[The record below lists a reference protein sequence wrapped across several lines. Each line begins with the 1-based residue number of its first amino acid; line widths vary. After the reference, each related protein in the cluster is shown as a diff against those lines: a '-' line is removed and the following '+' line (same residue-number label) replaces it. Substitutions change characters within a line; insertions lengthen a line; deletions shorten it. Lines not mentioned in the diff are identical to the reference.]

1 MVLAVDLGQ
10 SGARFRISDTEFT
23 SKRSKLAHESTLDVL
38 NDLFIEAQEKLGST
52 FQSDV
57 VALSITGVYG
67 DVGDPKPYGLLASKY
82 FGAKSVAV
90 IDDGLAG
97 YFGAVGN
104 NDGVVL
110 SIGSGTVAI
119 AGRRGSYS
127 HADGIGHIFGD
138 LGGGFWLGKAALER
152 VLATLEG
159 RDDATFLTE
168 FFESEIKTYESLKSH
183 TDAKAHLLCINAAKT
198 LLEAAET
205 KNTDAITIRDKGA
218 EYLAKTIRAAW
229 TNVGGMR
236 NEGISIAL
244 LGKLAEN
251 KGYAESIRRRTSSL
265 LPQIT
270 LIEPQGNHLD
280 NSCRVDKCWGN
291 AQRRNI
297 DCSVRKACRK

>member
-10 SGARFRISDTEFT
+10 SGARFRTTDTEFT
-23 SKRSKLAHESTLDVL
+23 SKRSKLAQESTLDVL
-38 NDLFIEAQEKLGST
+38 KDLFIEAQEKLGST

-57 VALSITGVYG
+57 VALSLTGVYG
-67 DVGDPKPYGLLASKY
+67 DVGDPKPYGQLAAKY

-97 YFGAVGN
+97 YFGALGN
-104 NDGVVL
+104 NDGVTL

-127 HADGIGHIFGD
+127 HADGLGHIFGD

-152 VLATLEG
+152 VLATQEG
-159 RDDATFLTE
+159 RDDATFLSE

-198 LLEAAET
+198 LLEAAEA

-270 LIEPQGNHLD
+270 LFEPHGNHLD
-280 NSCRVDKCWGN
+280 GAIFITEQVPED
-291 AQRRNI
+291 I
-297 DCSVRKACRK
+297 DPLLRWWHK

>member
-10 SGARFRISDTEFT
+10 SGARFRTSDTEFT

-38 NDLFIEAQEKLGST
+38 NDLFIEAQEKLGAT
-52 FQSDV
+52 FQSEL

-67 DVGDPKPYGLLASKY
+67 DVGDPKPYGQLASKY
-82 FGAKSVAV
+82 FGTKSVAV

-280 NSCRVDKCWGN
+280 GAIFIAEHVPEDIEPLLRWWHK
-291 AQRRNI
+291 
-297 DCSVRKACRK
+297 

>member
-10 SGARFRISDTEFT
+10 SGARFRTSDTEFT

-67 DVGDPKPYGLLASKY
+67 DVGDPKPYGQLASKY
-82 FGAKSVAV
+82 FGTKSVAV

-280 NSCRVDKCWGN
+280 GAIFIAEHVPEDIEPLLRWWHK
-291 AQRRNI
+291 
-297 DCSVRKACRK
+297 

>member
-10 SGARFRISDTEFT
+10 SGARFRTTDTEFT
-23 SKRSKLAHESTLDVL
+23 SKRSKLAQESTLDVL

-52 FQSDV
+52 FQSEV
-57 VALSITGVYG
+57 VALSLTGVYG
-67 DVGDPKPYGLLASKY
+67 DVGDPKPYGQLAAKY

-97 YFGAVGN
+97 YFGALGN
-104 NDGVVL
+104 NDGVTL

-127 HADGIGHIFGD
+127 HADGLGHIFGD

-152 VLATLEG
+152 VLATQEG
-159 RDDATFLTE
+159 RDDATFLSE

-198 LLEAAET
+198 LLEAAEA

-229 TNVGGMR
+229 THIGGMR

-270 LIEPQGNHLD
+270 LVEPHGNHLD
-280 NSCRVDKCWGN
+280 GAIFIAEQVPED
-291 AQRRNI
+291 I
-297 DCSVRKACRK
+297 DPLLRWWQK

>member
-10 SGARFRISDTEFT
+10 SGARFRTTDTEFT
-23 SKRSKLAHESTLDVL
+23 SKRSKLAQESTLDVL
-38 NDLFIEAQEKLGST
+38 NDLFIEAQEKLGPT

-57 VALSITGVYG
+57 VALSLTGVYG
-67 DVGDPKPYGLLASKY
+67 DVGDPKPYGQLAAKY

-97 YFGAVGN
+97 YFGALGN
-104 NDGVVL
+104 NDGVTL

-127 HADGIGHIFGD
+127 HADGLGHIFGD

-152 VLATLEG
+152 VLATQEG
-159 RDDATFLTE
+159 RDDATFLSE

-198 LLEAAET
+198 LLEAAEA

-270 LIEPQGNHLD
+270 LVEPHGNHLD
-280 NSCRVDKCWGN
+280 GAIFIAEQVPED
-291 AQRRNI
+291 I
-297 DCSVRKACRK
+297 DPLLRWWQK

>member
-10 SGARFRISDTEFT
+10 SGARFRTTDTEFT

-38 NDLFIEAQEKLGST
+38 NDLFIEAQENLGST
-52 FQSDV
+52 YQSDV
-57 VALSITGVYG
+57 VALSVTGVYG
-67 DVGDPKPYGLLASKY
+67 DVGDPKLYGQLAAKF

-97 YFGAVGN
+97 YFGALGN
-104 NDGVVL
+104 NDGVTL

-119 AGRRGSYS
+119 AGRRGIYS

-159 RDDATFLTE
+159 RDDATFLAE

-183 TDAKAHLLCINAAKT
+183 TDAKAQLLCINAAKT

-270 LIEPQGNHLD
+270 LVEPQGNHLD
-280 NSCRVDKCWGN
+280 GAIFIAEHVPEDIEPLLRWWHK
-291 AQRRNI
+291 
-297 DCSVRKACRK
+297 

>member
-10 SGARFRISDTEFT
+10 SGARFKSSDSQFT
-23 SKRSKLAHESTLDVL
+23 SKRAKQAHESTLDVL
-38 NDLFIEAQEKLGST
+38 NDLFAEAQENFGPT

-67 DVGDPKPYGLLASKY
+67 DVGDPKPYGQLAAKY

-90 IDDGLAG
+90 MDDGLAG
-97 YFGAVGN
+97 YFGALGN
-104 NDGVVL
+104 SDGVAL

-127 HADGIGHIFGD
+127 HTDGLGHIFGD

-152 VLATLEG
+152 VLATQEG
-159 RDDATFLTE
+159 RDDATFLSE

-183 TDAKAHLLCINAAKT
+183 TDAKAQLLCISAAKT

-218 EYLAKTIRAAW
+218 EYLAKTIR
-229 TNVGGMR
+229 
-236 NEGISIAL
+236 
-244 LGKLAEN
+244 
-251 KGYAESIRRRTSSL
+251 RRTSSL

-270 LIEPQGNHLD
+270 LVDPQGNHLD
-280 NSCRVDKCWGN
+280 GAMFVAEHVPED
-291 AQRRNI
+291 I
-297 DCSVRKACRK
+297 DPLLRWWHK

>member
-10 SGARFRISDTEFT
+10 SGARFRTSDTEFT

-38 NDLFIEAQEKLGST
+38 NDLFIEAQEKLGAT
-52 FQSDV
+52 FQSEL

-67 DVGDPKPYGLLASKY
+67 DVGDPKPYGQLASKY
-82 FGAKSVAV
+82 FVAKSVAV

-280 NSCRVDKCWGN
+280 GAIFIAEHVAEDIEPLLRWWHK
-291 AQRRNI
+291 
-297 DCSVRKACRK
+297 

>member
-10 SGARFRISDTEFT
+10 SGARFKTPDTEFV

-38 NDLFIEAQEKLGST
+38 NDLFIEVQEKLGAT
-52 FQSDV
+52 FQSEL

-67 DVGDPKPYGLLASKY
+67 DVGDPKPYGQLASKF

-159 RDDATFLTE
+159 RDDATFLAE
-168 FFESEIKTYESLKSH
+168 FFEEEIKSYESLKSH
-183 TDAKAHLLCINAAKT
+183 TDAKAQLLCINAAKT
-198 LLEAAET
+198 LLEAAEA

-251 KGYAESIRRRTSSL
+251 KGYAESIRRRTSSV

-270 LIEPQGNHLD
+270 LVEPLGNHLD
-280 NSCRVDKCWGN
+280 GAIFIAENVPED
-291 AQRRNI
+291 I
-297 DCSVRKACRK
+297 DPLLRWWHK

>member
-1 MVLAVDLGQ
+1 
-10 SGARFRISDTEFT
+10 
-23 SKRSKLAHESTLDVL
+23 
-38 NDLFIEAQEKLGST
+38 
-52 FQSDV
+52 

-67 DVGDPKPYGLLASKY
+67 DVGDPKPYGQLAAKY
-82 FGAKSVAV
+82 FGAKAVAV

-97 YFGAVGN
+97 YFGALGN
-104 NDGVVL
+104 NDGVTL

-127 HADGIGHIFGD
+127 HADGLGHIFGD

-152 VLATLEG
+152 VLATQEG
-159 RDDATFLTE
+159 RDDATFLSE

-198 LLEAAET
+198 LLEAAEA

-229 TNVGGMR
+229 TNAGGMR

-270 LIEPQGNHLD
+270 LVEPQGNHLD
-280 NSCRVDKCWGN
+280 GAIFISEHVPED
-291 AQRRNI
+291 I
-297 DCSVRKACRK
+297 DPLLRWWHK

>member
-10 SGARFRISDTEFT
+10 SGARFRTTDTEFT

-38 NDLFIEAQEKLGST
+38 NDLFIEAQEHLGST
-52 FQSDV
+52 FQSEF

-67 DVGDPKPYGLLASKY
+67 DVGDPKPYGQLAAKY
-82 FGAKSVAV
+82 FGAKAVAV

-97 YFGAVGN
+97 YFGALRN
-104 NDGVVL
+104 NDGVTL

-119 AGRRGSYS
+119 AGRRGNFS
-127 HADGIGHIFGD
+127 HADGLGHIFGD
-138 LGGGFWLGKAALER
+138 LGGGFWLGKEALER
-152 VLATLEG
+152 VLATQEG
-159 RDDATFLTE
+159 RDDATFLSE

-198 LLEAAET
+198 LLEAAES

-229 TNVGGMR
+229 TNAGGMR

-251 KGYAESIRRRTSSL
+251 KGYAESSRRRTSSL

-270 LIEPQGNHLD
+270 LVEPQGNHLD
-280 NSCRVDKCWGN
+280 GAIFIAEHVPEDIEPLLRWWHK
-291 AQRRNI
+291 
-297 DCSVRKACRK
+297 

>member
-10 SGARFRISDTEFT
+10 SGARFRTSDTEFT

-38 NDLFIEAQEKLGST
+38 NDLFIEAQEKLGAT
-52 FQSDV
+52 FQSEL

-67 DVGDPKPYGLLASKY
+67 DVGDPKPYGQLASKY
-82 FGAKSVAV
+82 FDAKSVAV

-280 NSCRVDKCWGN
+280 GAIFIAEHVPEDIEPLLRWWHK
-291 AQRRNI
+291 
-297 DCSVRKACRK
+297 

>member
-10 SGARFRISDTEFT
+10 SGARFRTSDTEFT

-38 NDLFIEAQEKLGST
+38 NDLFIEAQEKLGAT
-52 FQSDV
+52 FQSEL

-67 DVGDPKPYGLLASKY
+67 DVGDPKPYGQLASKY

-183 TDAKAHLLCINAAKT
+183 TDTKAHLLCINAAKT

-280 NSCRVDKCWGN
+280 GAIFIAEHVPEDIEPLLRWWHK
-291 AQRRNI
+291 
-297 DCSVRKACRK
+297 

>member
-10 SGARFRISDTEFT
+10 SGARFRTTETEFT

-38 NDLFIEAQEKLGST
+38 NDLFIEAQEKLGTT
-52 FQSDV
+52 FHSDV

-67 DVGDPKPYGLLASKY
+67 DVGDPKPYGQLASKY
-82 FGAKSVAV
+82 FGAKSVSV

-138 LGGGFWLGKAALER
+138 LGGGFWLGKSALER

-168 FFESEIKTYESLKSH
+168 FFESEIKTYESLNSH

-236 NEGISIAL
+236 NEGIAIAL

-280 NSCRVDKCWGN
+280 GAIFIAEHVPEDIEPLLRWWHK
-291 AQRRNI
+291 
-297 DCSVRKACRK
+297 

>member
-10 SGARFRISDTEFT
+10 SGARFRTTETEFT

-38 NDLFIEAQEKLGST
+38 NDLFIEAQEKLGTT
-52 FQSDV
+52 FHSDV

-67 DVGDPKPYGLLASKY
+67 DVGDPKPYGQLASKY

-138 LGGGFWLGKAALER
+138 LGGGFWLGKSALER

-236 NEGISIAL
+236 NEGIAIAL

-280 NSCRVDKCWGN
+280 GAIFIAEHVPEDIEPLLRWWHK
-291 AQRRNI
+291 
-297 DCSVRKACRK
+297 

>member
-10 SGARFRISDTEFT
+10 SGARFRTSDTEFT

-38 NDLFIEAQEKLGST
+38 NDLFIEAQEKLGAT
-52 FQSDV
+52 FQSEL

-67 DVGDPKPYGLLASKY
+67 DVGDPKPYGQLASKY
-82 FGAKSVAV
+82 FDAKSVAV

-205 KNTDAITIRDKGA
+205 KNTDAITIRDKVA

-280 NSCRVDKCWGN
+280 GAIFIAEHVPEDIEPLLRWWHK
-291 AQRRNI
+291 
-297 DCSVRKACRK
+297 

>member
-10 SGARFRISDTEFT
+10 SGARFRTAETEFT

-38 NDLFIEAQEKLGST
+38 NDLFIEAQEKLGTT
-52 FQSDV
+52 FHSDV

-67 DVGDPKPYGLLASKY
+67 DVGDPKPYGQLASKY

-138 LGGGFWLGKAALER
+138 LGGGFWLGKSALER

-280 NSCRVDKCWGN
+280 GAIFIAEHVPEDIEPLLRWWHK
-291 AQRRNI
+291 
-297 DCSVRKACRK
+297 

>member
-1 MVLAVDLGQ
+1 
-10 SGARFRISDTEFT
+10 
-23 SKRSKLAHESTLDVL
+23 
-38 NDLFIEAQEKLGST
+38 
-52 FQSDV
+52 

-67 DVGDPKPYGLLASKY
+67 DVGDPKPYGQLASKY

-138 LGGGFWLGKAALER
+138 LGGGFWLGKSALER

-236 NEGISIAL
+236 NEGIAIAL

-280 NSCRVDKCWGN
+280 GAIFIAEHVPEDIEPLLRWWHK
-291 AQRRNI
+291 
-297 DCSVRKACRK
+297 

>member
-10 SGARFRISDTEFT
+10 SGARFRTTDTEFT

-38 NDLFIEAQEKLGST
+38 NDLFIEAQEHLGST
-52 FQSDV
+52 FQSEF

-67 DVGDPKPYGLLASKY
+67 DVGDPKPYGQLAAKY
-82 FGAKSVAV
+82 FGAKAVAV

-97 YFGAVGN
+97 YFGALGN
-104 NDGVVL
+104 NDGVTL

-119 AGRRGSYS
+119 AARRGSYS
-127 HADGIGHIFGD
+127 HADGLGHIFGD
-138 LGGGFWLGKAALER
+138 LGGGFWLGKEALER
-152 VLATLEG
+152 VLATQEG
-159 RDDATFLTE
+159 RDDATFLLE

-198 LLEAAET
+198 LLEAAES

-229 TNVGGMR
+229 INAGGMR

-270 LIEPQGNHLD
+270 LVEPQGNHLD
-280 NSCRVDKCWGN
+280 GAIFIAEHVPEDIEPLLRWWHK
-291 AQRRNI
+291 
-297 DCSVRKACRK
+297 

>member
-10 SGARFRISDTEFT
+10 SGARFKTPDTEFV

-38 NDLFIEAQEKLGST
+38 NDLFIEVQEKLGAT
-52 FQSDV
+52 FQSEL

-67 DVGDPKPYGLLASKY
+67 DVGDPKPYGQLASKF

-159 RDDATFLTE
+159 RDDATFLAE
-168 FFESEIKTYESLKSH
+168 FFEEEIKSYESLKSH
-183 TDAKAHLLCINAAKT
+183 TDAKAQLLCINAAKT
-198 LLEAAET
+198 LLEAAEA

-251 KGYAESIRRRTSSL
+251 KGYAESIRRRTSSV

-270 LIEPQGNHLD
+270 LVEPQGNHLD
-280 NSCRVDKCWGN
+280 GALFIAENVPEDIVPLLRWWHK
-291 AQRRNI
+291 
-297 DCSVRKACRK
+297 

>member
-1 MVLAVDLGQ
+1 MANKEVLAVDLGQ
-10 SGARFRISDTEFT
+10 SGSRFRQGQVSVSSE
-23 SKRSKLAHESTLDVL
+23 RGKLAGENTLPALRAVFESTQKFSAD
-38 NDLFIEAQEKLGST
+38 I
-52 FQSDV
+52 
-57 VALSITGVYG
+57 VALSCTGFYG
-67 DVGDPKPYGLLASKY
+67 VVSEPEKY
-82 FGAKSVAV
+82 LQLCQEFFGAKEVAV

-280 NSCRVDKCWGN
+280 GAIFIAEHVPEDIEPLLRWWHK
-291 AQRRNI
+291 
-297 DCSVRKACRK
+297 

>member
-10 SGARFRISDTEFT
+10 SGARFRTTETEFT

-38 NDLFIEAQEKLGST
+38 NDLFIEAQEKLGAT
-52 FQSDV
+52 FQSEL

-67 DVGDPKPYGLLASKY
+67 DVGDPKPYGQLASKY
-82 FGAKSVAV
+82 FSAKSVAV

-159 RDDATFLTE
+159 RDDAMFLTE

-280 NSCRVDKCWGN
+280 GAIFIAEHVPEDIEPLLRWWHK
-291 AQRRNI
+291 
-297 DCSVRKACRK
+297 

>member
-10 SGARFRISDTEFT
+10 SGARFRTTDTEFT
-23 SKRSKLAHESTLDVL
+23 SKRSKLAHESTLEVL
-38 NDLFIEAQEKLGST
+38 NDLFIEAQEHLGST
-52 FQSDV
+52 FQSEV
-57 VALSITGVYG
+57 VALSLTGVYG
-67 DVGDPKPYGLLASKY
+67 DVGDPKPYGQLAAKY
-82 FGAKSVAV
+82 FGAKAVAV

-97 YFGAVGN
+97 YFGALGN
-104 NDGVVL
+104 NDGVTL

-127 HADGIGHIFGD
+127 HADGLGHIFGD

-152 VLATLEG
+152 VLATQEG
-159 RDDATFLTE
+159 RDDATFLSE

-183 TDAKAHLLCINAAKT
+183 TDAKAHLLCVNAAKT
-198 LLEAAET
+198 LLEAAEA

-229 TNVGGMR
+229 TNAGGMR

-270 LIEPQGNHLD
+270 LVEPQGNHLD
-280 NSCRVDKCWGN
+280 GAIFISEHVPED
-291 AQRRNI
+291 I
-297 DCSVRKACRK
+297 DPLLRWWHK

>member
-10 SGARFRISDTEFT
+10 SGARFRTSDTEFT

-38 NDLFIEAQEKLGST
+38 NDLFIEAQEKLGAT
-52 FQSDV
+52 FQSEL

-67 DVGDPKPYGLLASKY
+67 DVGDPKPYGQLASKY

-280 NSCRVDKCWGN
+280 GAIFITEHVPEDIEPLLRWWHK
-291 AQRRNI
+291 
-297 DCSVRKACRK
+297 

>member
-10 SGARFRISDTEFT
+10 SGARFRTSDTEFT

-38 NDLFIEAQEKLGST
+38 NDLFIEAQEKLGAT
-52 FQSDV
+52 FQSEL

-67 DVGDPKPYGLLASKY
+67 DVGDPKPYGQLASKY
-82 FGAKSVAV
+82 FGARSVAV

-280 NSCRVDKCWGN
+280 GAIFIAEHVPEDIEPLLRWWHK
-291 AQRRNI
+291 
-297 DCSVRKACRK
+297 

>member
-1 MVLAVDLGQ
+1 M
-10 SGARFRISDTEFT
+10 
-23 SKRSKLAHESTLDVL
+23 
-38 NDLFIEAQEKLGST
+38 FIEAQEKLGST
-52 FQSDV
+52 FQSEV
-57 VALSITGVYG
+57 VALSLTGVYG
-67 DVGDPKPYGLLASKY
+67 DVGDPKPYGQLAAKY

-97 YFGAVGN
+97 YFGALGN
-104 NDGVVL
+104 NDGVTL

-127 HADGIGHIFGD
+127 HADGLGHIFGD

-152 VLATLEG
+152 VLATQEG
-159 RDDATFLTE
+159 RDDATFLSE

-198 LLEAAET
+198 LLEAAEA

-270 LIEPQGNHLD
+270 LVEPQGNHLD
-280 NSCRVDKCWGN
+280 GAIFIAEQVPED
-291 AQRRNI
+291 I
-297 DCSVRKACRK
+297 DPLLRWWHK

>member
-10 SGARFRISDTEFT
+10 SGARFRTSDTEFT

-38 NDLFIEAQEKLGST
+38 NDLFIEAQEKLGAT
-52 FQSDV
+52 FQSEL

-67 DVGDPKPYGLLASKY
+67 DVGDPKPYGQLASKY

-265 LPQIT
+265 LPQLT

-280 NSCRVDKCWGN
+280 GAIFIAEHVPEDIEPLLRWWHK
-291 AQRRNI
+291 
-297 DCSVRKACRK
+297 

>member
-10 SGARFRISDTEFT
+10 SGARFRTTETEFT

-38 NDLFIEAQEKLGST
+38 NDLFIEAQEKLGTT
-52 FQSDV
+52 FHSDV

-67 DVGDPKPYGLLASKY
+67 DVGDPKPYGQLASKY

-138 LGGGFWLGKAALER
+138 LGGGFWLGKSALER

-280 NSCRVDKCWGN
+280 GAIFIAEHVPEDIEPLLRWWHK
-291 AQRRNI
+291 
-297 DCSVRKACRK
+297 

>member
-10 SGARFRISDTEFT
+10 SGARFKTPDTEFV

-38 NDLFIEAQEKLGST
+38 NDLFIEAQEKLGAT
-52 FQSDV
+52 FQSEL

-67 DVGDPKPYGLLASKY
+67 DVGDPKPYGQLASKF

-159 RDDATFLTE
+159 RDDATFLAE
-168 FFESEIKTYESLKSH
+168 FFEAEIKSYESLKSH
-183 TDAKAHLLCINAAKT
+183 TDAKAQLLCINAAKT
-198 LLEAAET
+198 LLEAAEA

-251 KGYAESIRRRTSSL
+251 KGYAESIRRRTSSV

-270 LIEPQGNHLD
+270 LVEPLGNHLD
-280 NSCRVDKCWGN
+280 GAIFIAENVPED
-291 AQRRNI
+291 I
-297 DCSVRKACRK
+297 DPLLRWWHK